1 MGENRDEGRSKFF
14 KTIRLV
20 REGTDLAGGNVR
32 ATWACVTARE
42 AKRQMKVRLSIP
54 ILDLV
59 VVVLSIIVP
68 FLNCSQPSF
77 LSHDIWL

>member
-20 REGTDLAGGNVR
+20 REGTNLAGGNVR

-59 VVVLSIIVP
+59 VVLSIIVP